1 MVRRRKGVR
10 VAWVQ
15 KSVLWRAALAGLA
28 LAAALAGSGGVERE
42 LARAGAE
49 RAVECRQP
57 AVPCNAP
64 DR

>member
-1 MVRRRKGVR
+1 M
-10 VAWVQ
+10 AWVQ